1 MKVGIFGGTFNPPH
15 IGHVNMCKLF
25 LERLSLDKV
34 FVIPSSIPPHKQIKS
49 KITTEQRIEMSRIAF
64 SSVSS
69 KIEVSDIE
77 TKRSGKSYTADTIKE
92 IKALGYDE
100 IYLLCGS
107 DMLLTLDTWYNP
119 EYIFD
124 NVTIVY
130 LRREDEEETAS
141 LISIKLSEYEK
152 IFNAKIIHIDTK
164 PLWLSST
171 TVRQAVNNG
180 DDISEMV
187 LPEILNYIKE
197 NNLYKDE

>member
-15 IGHVNMCKLF
+15 IGHVNMCRLF
-25 LERLSLDKV
+25 LEELSLDKV

-49 KITTEQRIEMSRIAF
+49 KTTTEQRIEMSRIAF
-64 SSVSS
+64 STVSS
-69 KIEVSDIE
+69 KVEVSDIE

-92 IKALGYDE
+92 IKALGYQD

-124 NVTIVY
+124 NATIVY
-130 LRREDEEETAS
+130 LRREDEDETGS
-141 LISIKLSEYEK
+141 KISIKISEYKK
-152 IFNAKIIHIDTK
+152 IFNAKIIHIDSK
-164 PLWLSST
+164 PIWMSST
-171 TVRQAVNNG
+171 SVRQAVNNG

-197 NNLYKDE
+197 KNLYKDE